1 MRKLTY
7 AQAIAEATI
16 QALQKNPKAYVMGLG
31 VDDPKG
37 IFNTTKPA
45 LQKFGKD
52 RVFDMPLAEN
62 SLTGIAIGSALTG
75 MHPLMVHAR
84 CDFLFVCMD
93 QIVNQAAKWRF
104 TYAGKKPVPLTI
116 RTIIG
121 RGWGQGCHH
130 SQSPQAMFAH
140 APGIKVIMPATA
152 YDAKGLLLAAMEDES
167 PVLIFE
173 HRRLFDLEDEVP
185 KKYYTLP
192 IGKANIIKKGT
203 DLTIISDSI
212 MTREAL
218 IAASTLE
225 KYKISTE
232 IIDLRTIK
240 PLDTQTIIKSVK
252 KTSRVIIA
260 DTGWKSF
267 GVTAEIAAVI
277 AENAQKEL
285 KAPIQR
291 IATLDTPTPCSHKLE
306 ELFYPGAV
314 DIVKGVKKLFP
325 HKKISLQNI
334 PKTVENK
341 NFTGP
346 F

>member
-16 QALQKNPKAYVMGLG
+16 QAMQKNPNAYVMGLG

-45 LQKFGKD
+45 FQKFGKTK
-52 RVFDMPLAEN
+52 VFDMPLAEN

-84 CDFLFVCMD
+84 CDFLFVCAD
-93 QIVNQAAKWRF
+93 QIINQAAKWRF
-104 TYAGKKPVPLTI
+104 TYAGTKSIPLTI
-116 RTIIG
+116 RAIIG
-121 RGWGQGCHH
+121 QGWGQGVHH

-152 YDAKGLLLAAMEDES
+152 YDAKGLLLSAMEDLN
-167 PVLIFE
+167 PVLIIE

-185 KKYYTLP
+185 KKYYTIP
-192 IGKANIIKKGT
+192 IGKANIIQKGA
-203 DLTIISDSI
+203 DLTIIADSI
-212 MTREAL
+212 MTRDAL
-218 IAASTLE
+218 IAASVLE
-225 KYKISTE
+225 KHNISTE
-232 IIDLRTIK
+232 VIDLRTIK
-240 PLDTQTIIKSVK
+240 PLDTQTIIRSIK
-252 KTSRVIIA
+252 KTGRIIIA

-277 AENAQKEL
+277 AENAQPDL

-291 IATLDTPTPCSHKLE
+291 IAALDTPTPCSYKLE
-306 ELFYPGAV
+306 ELFYPSAI
-314 DIVKGVKKLFP
+314 DIIKSAKKLFP
-325 HKKISLQNI
+325 NKKISLKNM
-334 PKTVENK
+334 PKSVENK

>member
-1 MRKLTY
+1 MRQLTY
-7 AQAIAEATI
+7 ASAIAEATI
-16 QALQKNPKAYVMGLG
+16 QALQKNPKAYIMGLG

-45 LQKFGKD
+45 FQKFGKN

-62 SLTGIAIGSALTG
+62 TMTGVAIGSALTG

-84 CDFLFVCMD
+84 CDFLYVCMD
-93 QIVNQAAKWRF
+93 QVVNQAAKWHF
-104 TYAGKKPVPLTI
+104 TYNGKKSVPLTI

-121 RGWGQGCHH
+121 RGWGQGVHH

-140 APGIKVIMPATA
+140 APGIKVLMPATA
-152 YDAKGLLLAAMEDES
+152 YDAKGLLLVAMEDRS
-167 PVLIFE
+167 PTLIIE

-192 IGKANIIKKGT
+192 IGKANIIQKGQ
-203 DLTIISDSI
+203 DLTIIADSL

-218 IAASTLE
+218 IAASILE
-225 KYKISTE
+225 KHNISTE
-232 IIDLRTIK
+232 VVDLRTIK
-240 PLDTQTIIKSVK
+240 PLDTKTILKSAK
-252 KTSRVIIA
+252 KTGRVIIA

-267 GVTAEIAAVI
+267 GVTAEIAALI
-277 AENAQKEL
+277 AENIPDKL
-285 KAPIQR
+285 KGPIQR
-291 IATLDTPTPCSHKLE
+291 IATLDTPTPASYKLE
-306 ELFYPGAV
+306 ELFYPNAI
-314 DIVKGVKKLFP
+314 DIVKAAKKLFP
-325 HKKISLQNI
+325 KKKINTSNI
-334 PKTVENK
+334 PRSVENK